1 MTRMTN
7 HIREKLLK
15 DLITRTF
22 QARAQAQVDA
32 QKAFAAEVYQ
42 ACFTEKEHKLMASLP
57 KGWLVMDDDIKV
69 QIAHEVQTVHY
80 SGTGGNSYLPSELSL
95 AGAERKDARFPI
107 PYNKYNGSPVVAV
120 FDADHPLRA
129 KADELRNSRQD
140 LIRAIQ
146 EATTATKKVLESVGS
161 IKKLIEVWPEVEAF
175 AKPYLTEGER
185 RAILPMIPRD
195 KINAMLGLPPSPQ
208 ENVQ

>member
-1 MTRMTN
+1 MTRLTH

-15 DLITRTF
+15 DLIMRSF
-22 QARAQAQVDA
+22 QAKAQAQVDA
-32 QKAFAAEVYQ
+32 QKVFAAEVYR

-57 KGWLVMDDDIKV
+57 RGWLVMDDDIKV
-69 QIAHEVQTVHY
+69 QIANEVRTFHF
-80 SGTGGNSYLPSELSL
+80 SGSGGNSYLPSELSL
-95 AGAERKDARFPI
+95 AGAEKGDARFPI
-107 PYNKYNGSPVVAV
+107 PYNKYSGSPVVAV
-120 FDADHPLRA
+120 FDADHPIRLMN
-129 KADELRNSRQD
+129 DELRNARQD
-140 LIRAIQ
+140 LVKAIQ

-185 RAILPMIPRD
+185 RAILPMIPRE
-195 KINAMLGLPPSPQ
+195 KINAMLGLPPSAT